1 MKKINSLGLFFILIL
16 LFLLIGPLIVPLP
29 PLEGI
34 KPIEDLVYPDS
45 QFMDINGMD
54 VHYQEIQNE
63 GTLFVLLHGFG
74 SSTYSWQKVMEPL
87 SAYGSVL
94 TYDRPGFGLTERLI
108 PKKEVDYNP
117 YRLDYQPEI
126 LIEFINSRQAD
137 KVILVGNSAGGTV
150 AIQTALNFPEK
161 IQGLI
166 LISPAVYGG
175 GGAPKLIKPL
185 LNIPQINRLG
195 PYFVRTIRER
205 GLEIL
210 KLAWSDPAK
219 ITDIDIENYQR
230 PLSVDCWDEGLW
242 EFTKV
247 NGENNLDGR
256 LNELNI
262 PVLIISGS
270 EDKIIPADQSIQLAS
285 DIPGSKLVLIPN
297 CGHVPQE
304 ECPDAFLVAVRS
316 FLEDLEN

>member
-16 LFLLIGPLIVPLP
+16 MFLLIGPLIVPLP

-94 TYDRPGFGLTERLI
+94 SYDRPGFGLTERLI
-108 PKKEVDYNP
+108 PKKDVDYNP

-126 LIEFINSRQAD
+126 LIEIINSRRAD

-195 PYFVRTIRER
+195 PFFVRTIRER

-219 ITDIDIENYQR
+219 ITDTDIENYQK
-230 PLSVDCWDEGLW
+230 PLSVDRWDEGLW

-256 LNELNI
+256 LTELNI

-304 ECPDAFLVAVRS
+304 ECPDAFLAAVRS
-316 FLEDLEN
+316 FLEDLVN